1 MLKKFAVLLLVPLFF
16 MAVYHYVFADSIFTD
31 ECQARILSRQALT
44 ETYGLNQS
52 MQAYFEETLISDQD
66 GYTFI
71 YYATV
76 DDMDFVLGRYT
87 VEVKGGQAKA
97 GWSWDGKEIP
107 YEGHGL
113 AAHAWGKDQLM
124 EAWLINKQTSNFQNY
139 GLIARGIAT
148 DAGYSKEGYISPL
161 PEPVNSSDD
170 EAYTDY
176 DPAKAKLSVEESKG
190 IALKALQEAY
200 GISDERIAAVRFDD
214 EAVWYEGNA
223 EGEPI
228 MYVSC
233 ILWDEGNWQD
243 GDGNYSVSVNQNTGL
258 VESLTYIDGV
268 IGNG

>member
-52 MQAYFEETLISDQD
+52 MQAYFEETLVSDQD
-66 GYTFI
+66 GYTFV

-76 DDMDFVLGRYT
+76 DDMDYVLGRYT

-148 DAGYSKEGYISPL
+148 DAGYSKEG
-161 PEPVNSSDD
+161 NSTVTFFYPSTTSNALIVTAGKVQFGDGAQFKGSWLNVTNVTVTGGTL
-170 EAYTDY
+170 ETGG
-176 DPAKAKLSVEESKG
+176 SVT
-190 IALKALQEAY
+190 
-200 GISDERIAAVRFDD
+200 
-214 EAVWYEGNA
+214 
-223 EGEPI
+223 
-228 MYVSC
+228 
-233 ILWDEGNWQD
+233 QD
-243 GDGNYSVSVNQNTGL
+243 GRTYATRLNPKADFYLSGGT
-258 VESLTYIDGV
+258 LTIPDATV
-268 IGNG
+268 QRC